1 MTNQFSSNRIG
12 SPPPA
17 ELEHQRD
24 SLLQQATEAV
34 SRHLNVR
41 HFGSC
46 SCRKP
51 GIHTNIGDK
60 KPLSSFMSQGFK
72 QFLIQ
77 VDT

>member
-34 SRHLNVR
+34 SRISMYVILGHAAVANPASMQASATKNPCHRL
-41 HFGSC
+41 
-46 SCRKP
+46 
-51 GIHTNIGDK
+51 
-60 KPLSSFMSQGFK
+60 
-72 QFLIQ
+72 
-77 VDT
+77 